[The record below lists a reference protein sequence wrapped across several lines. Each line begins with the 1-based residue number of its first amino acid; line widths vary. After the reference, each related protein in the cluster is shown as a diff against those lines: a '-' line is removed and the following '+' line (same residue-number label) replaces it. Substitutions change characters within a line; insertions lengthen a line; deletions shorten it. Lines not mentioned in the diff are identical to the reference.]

1 MLSVFDWLQ
10 NALLLRA
17 TSQAAVQSVKD
28 GLALLK
34 LQQQQQQ
41 QQDQHTPIAT
51 RYAIEDSKIN
61 TQTHLMILRHP
72 PYFSPPGQELSS
84 LEGVGGL
91 GASLGDAQHKPPS
104 RSGSSSSRKSAPGS

>member
-41 QQDQHTPIAT
+41 QQQDQHTPIAT

-61 TQTHLMILRHP
+61 TPTHLMICIIP
-72 PYFSPPGQELSS
+72 PTSVL
-84 LEGVGGL
+84 LV
-91 GASLGDAQHKPPS
+91 
-104 RSGSSSSRKSAPGS
+104 RSCLHWKE